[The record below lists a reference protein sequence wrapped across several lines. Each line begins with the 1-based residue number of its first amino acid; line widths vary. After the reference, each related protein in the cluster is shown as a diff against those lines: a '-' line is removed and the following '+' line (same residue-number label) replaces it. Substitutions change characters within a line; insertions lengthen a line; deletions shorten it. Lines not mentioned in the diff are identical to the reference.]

1 MSSPVRVGL
10 RHASPSVSL
19 VSGICV
25 LALSWTAAYGGGPGA
40 DAPGDPGPH
49 VKRGQSPGFQGFG
62 LKFHLG
68 YGYGGRALGAGPE
81 GGYPYYSG
89 PGYPHEP
96 PPLRRLGRI
105 APFAYDGGP
114 GYPCRAGSHYFEPTG
129 PLVVDPPVVTSA
141 LDPRDIPY
149 PSDFG
154 PFSGAIPYPELLFA
168 PYASPVKTT
177 EPHSGTNPPRRP
189 IPGFED
195 ETTVDPDGRRGLKVT
210 SVSEGSTA
218 EKAGLRAGDVIH
230 SVNGYLTTERG
241 NLTWIIANAT
251 PDHLLKL
258 DVQAATD
265 GQRRTIEFLLR

>member
-1 MSSPVRVGL
+1 MTSPVRDGL
-10 RHASPSVSL
+10 RLAVPSVSL
-19 VSGICV
+19 ASGICV
-25 LALSWTAAYGGGPGA
+25 LAFSWTAAYGGDPGT
-40 DAPGDPGPH
+40 DAPGDAGH
-49 VKRGQSPGFQGFG
+49 RIQRGQSPGFQGFG

-68 YGYGGRALGAGPE
+68 YGYGGRALGAGD

-114 GYPCRAGSHYFEPTG
+114 DYPCRAGSHFFEPTG
-129 PLVVDPPVVTSA
+129 PLVVDPPLVTSG
-141 LDPRDIPY
+141 LDPRHYPY
-149 PSDFG
+149 SSDYG
-154 PFSGAIPYPELLFA
+154 PFSGAILYPESLFA
-168 PYASPVKTT
+168 PYASPVET
-177 EPHSGTNPPRRP
+177 PGRPSGSNPSRRP
-189 IPGFED
+189 IPGFDD
-195 ETTVDPDGRRGLKVT
+195 EATVAPDGRRGLKVT

-230 SVNGYLTTERG
+230 SVNGYPTTERG

-265 GQRRTIEFLLR
+265 GKRRTVQFLLR